1 MTYGI
6 KKCSLFLTIFFIVL
20 YGNKSYAAD
29 KSWDEEI
36 LNRFTDYYDT
46 VESDTIEFKYDN
58 KKQESVKGSA
68 SELGILNYYFKDIND
83 DSKEDFI
90 VTILSENEFVDGKTR
105 ICLESYVYLAYDET
119 PTFSYSWSFDNHIY
133 KKCSLMLKRYGDK
146 LYYIMCTREGAKSH
160 DESLK
165 EDMIHIFE
173 IAGEEFP
180 PFLYAYSEYREG
192 CGETLYM
199 KDYINEPD
207 STDFMLYSSGGYFDN
222 AKFEELEIA
231 QNCIKEK
238 LMNFGADN
246 LMTISPRE
254 EDTSISFMSDILP
267 NDIMPIV
274 TLEQMQ
280 VEKEGDICSNQ
291 IKINYRTLQEQEDVV
306 RQLKITP
313 KVEVKVNQK
322 EKIEINDING
332 KAVNS
337 NDIEWIID
345 DEKIARL
352 EFLGDSVEI
361 VGIKSGITC
370 ITAKIGDDISA
381 KCEVVVLD
389 ETKADIEK
397 QDSPFYKDSKGLFR
411 YNGNI
416 IESNKKY
423 TVEGDL
429 VLDRTI
435 EIPSKAKI
443 YVMGDI
449 QINCD
454 VVCNSD
460 LGKKSSHSKK
470 DAEKFCT
477 LSCTKNLKVDSKG
490 IIDLSRGGNIVIGED
505 FDFNSSVDHTQ
516 YLYNGIIMVKG
527 DLNFKKNFYA
537 SEGNEIQIICEEEET
552 HSINIKKNWFKPVQ
566 SLGILHVVDGGLEM
580 IDIEKNSYVRKLFL
594 IIGTF

>member
-1 MTYGI
+1 MYARTAEGGYTGNWNRLIENKKLRSIDWEREAMIYGM
-6 KKCSLFLTIFFIVL
+6 KKYSLVLTIFFIIL
-20 YGNKSYAAD
+20 YSSKSYAAD

-58 KKQESVKGSA
+58 KKQEIVKGSA
-68 SELGILNYYFKDIND
+68 SELGILNYFYKDIND

-90 VTILSENEFVDGKTR
+90 VTILSEDKFNDGKTR
-105 ICLESYVYLAYDET
+105 ISLKSYVYLADDEI
-119 PTFSYSWSFDNHIY
+119 PTFSYSWSYDSNIY
-133 KKCSLMLKRYGDK
+133 KKCSLMLKRHDEK
-146 LYYIMCTREGAKSH
+146 LYFIICTREGAISH
-160 DESLK
+160 DESHK
-165 EDMIHIFE
+165 EDMIYIFE
-173 IAGEEFP
+173 TVGEEFP

-207 STDFMLYSSGGYFDN
+207 STDFMLYSSGNYFDD
-222 AKFEELEIA
+222 AKFEELETA

-238 LMNFGADN
+238 LMNFGVDN
-246 LMTISPRE
+246 LMTISPRD

-267 NDIMPIV
+267 NDIMPII

-291 IKINYRTLQEQEDVV
+291 IKINHRTLQEQEDVV

-322 EKIEINDING
+322 EKIEINYING

-361 VGIKSGITC
+361 VGIRSGTTC
-370 ITAKIGDDISA
+370 ITAKIGDNISA
-381 KCEVVVLD
+381 ECEVVVLD
-389 ETKADIEK
+389 EEKTDIEE
-397 QDSPFYKDSKGLFR
+397 QEPPFYKDSKGLFR
-411 YNGNI
+411 YNGNV
-416 IESNKKY
+416 IESDKSY

-429 VLDRTI
+429 VLDRTM
-435 EIPSKAKI
+435 EIPTKAKI
-443 YVMGDI
+443 YVMGNI

-454 VVCNSD
+454 VIFNSD
-460 LGKKSSHSKK
+460 AGKKSSHSKK
-470 DAEKFCT
+470 DVEKFCT
-477 LSCTKNLKVDSKG
+477 LSCKGNLKVDSKG
-490 IIDLSRGGNIVIGED
+490 IIDLSKGGNIVIEKD

-516 YLYNGIIMVKG
+516 YLYNGIIKVKG

-552 HSINIKKNWFKPVQ
+552 HNINVKKN
-566 SLGILHVVDGGLEM
+566 
-580 IDIEKNSYVRKLFL
+580 
-594 IIGTF
+594 